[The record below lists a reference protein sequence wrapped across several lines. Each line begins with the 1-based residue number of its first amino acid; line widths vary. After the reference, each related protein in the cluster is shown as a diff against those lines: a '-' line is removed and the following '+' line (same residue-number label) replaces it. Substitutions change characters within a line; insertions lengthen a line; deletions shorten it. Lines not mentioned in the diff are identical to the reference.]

1 MRVRSL
7 FSLVSLVVLLA
18 LASACAPAAA
28 PTPAPSPA
36 AGGAEGGG
44 LPPLK
49 MAVLL
54 PGNINDGGWVQAAYD
69 GILYVKRKYPNVVV
83 SYQEAIPEKDFETAF
98 RDYASRGYNL
108 IYGHGFQFGDA
119 GKKVAKEFPNV
130 YFWIHSSDATQEP
143 NLASSVAALEE
154 QGFVVGAVAG
164 LLTKSNV
171 IGFAG
176 GQDIPVITIPQEYSV
191 KGAKYVNP
199 NVKVLTSI
207 LGTWD
212 DVQKGREVALAY
224 IGQGADV
231 VVVNANV
238 VQLGSVQAAAEKGA
252 LAIGMGRDINDV
264 APDTVVTS
272 LLWNMGPIMEM
283 ALKQVADKSFKA
295 QNHVLGF
302 KSGHLSLAPYHGF
315 EQKLSKEVKDK
326 IADIVKKVSEG
337 QIPEALPQKK

>member
-1 MRVRSL
+1 MRFRSL
-7 FSLVSLVVLLA
+7 LPLLSLAILVGLA
-18 LASACAPAAA
+18 LACAPAATPTPA
-28 PTPAPSPA
+28 PTPAP
-36 AGGAEGGG
+36 GGTQGET

-83 SYQEAIPEKDFETAF
+83 SYQESIPEKDFETAF

-119 GKKVAKEFPNV
+119 AQKVAKEFPNV
-130 YFWIHSSDATQEP
+130 YFWIHSSTVTQAP
-143 NLASSVAALEE
+143 NVASSVAALEE

-238 VQLGSVQAAAEKGA
+238 VQLGSVQAAASKGA

-283 ALKQVADKSFKA
+283 ALQQVAAKKFEPK
-295 QNHVLGF
+295 NYVLGF

-315 EQKLSKEVKDK
+315 DQKLPKEVKDK